1 MNLLIAMVSI
11 VMIEKLQAAFS
22 DESTYEQL
30 QPFTIGLVKP
40 SLVNPNLAKSSSV
53 GTA

>member
-1 MNLLIAMVSI
+1 
-11 VMIEKLQAAFS
+11 MIEKLQVGFWA
-22 DESTYEQL
+22 ESIYEQL